1 MDITVFPIS
10 IEKFNVVFSFQ
21 NLENFV
27 VVSTAFVL

>member
-10 IEKFNVVFSFQ
+10 IEKFNVAFSFQ

-27 VVSTAFVL
+27 VVCTAFVL